1 MTAYAIL
8 AAIAAV
14 LGAFLGLRR
23 KAARER
29 DARVMAEAQRDVAK
43 GRAEVAE
50 AQADV
55 VAEVEARKDAAVE
68 VGEDYQAEVAKI
80 AAQAHEDADVRRR
93 REERTAHFDPVDP
106 DSKGRLNHPLP
117 AGVPV
122 VVAMEPTPAE
132 VIAAADE
139 ARRNARTRAKI
150 AAGRKGRT

>member
-29 DARVMAEAQRDVAK
+29 DARVMAELDRDVAK

-50 AQADV
+50 ATVAV
-55 VAEVEARKDAAVE
+55 AAEVEARKDAAVE
-68 VGEDYQAEVAKI
+68 VGEDYRAEVAALAT
-80 AAQAHEDADVRRR
+80 AAHAETPA
-93 REERTAHFDPVDP
+93 
-106 DSKGRLNHPLP
+106 

-122 VVAMEPTPAE
+122 TREPTPAE

-150 AAGRKGRT
+150 AAGRKGGK